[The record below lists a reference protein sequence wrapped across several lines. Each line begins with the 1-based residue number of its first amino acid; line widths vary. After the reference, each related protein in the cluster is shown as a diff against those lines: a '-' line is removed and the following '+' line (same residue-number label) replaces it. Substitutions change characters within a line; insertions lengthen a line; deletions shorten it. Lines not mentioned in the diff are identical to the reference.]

1 MEREMEIAPLR
12 SIDDFILSKARFQL
26 PNLNDSNK
34 WPNRVINN
42 LMYYQTNYF
51 LLNCVIFGGVL
62 LYKPKRIIT
71 DGVLLPMMLNFLHAS
86 FRMRNAKNKLAGK
99 EFYRYNKANCYFT
112 RLNLKKM
119 GPLQFCLS
127 VFFLEWAGMAVPC

>member
-1 MEREMEIAPLR
+1 MESILSKFEIELVTTNKMEREMEIAPLR
-12 SIDDFILSKARFQL
+12 SLDDFILSKARFNL

-51 LLNCVIFGGVL
+51 LLNCVIFGSVL
-62 LYKPKRIIT
+62 LWKPKRIIT

-86 FRMRNAKNKLAGK
+86 FRMRNVKNKLAG
-99 EFYRYNKANCYFT
+99 T
-112 RLNLKKM
+112 
-119 GPLQFCLS
+119 
-127 VFFLEWAGMAVPC
+127 

>member
-1 MEREMEIAPLR
+1 MEIAPLR
-12 SIDDFILSKARFQL
+12 SLDDFILSKARFQL

-51 LLNCVIFGGVL
+51 LLNCVIFGSVL

-86 FRMRNAKNKLAGK
+86 FRMRNVKNKLAGTYYVK
-99 EFYRYNKANCYFT
+99 NFIELTKCT
-112 RLNLKKM
+112 
-119 GPLQFCLS
+119 
-127 VFFLEWAGMAVPC
+127 MALLTYILLGA